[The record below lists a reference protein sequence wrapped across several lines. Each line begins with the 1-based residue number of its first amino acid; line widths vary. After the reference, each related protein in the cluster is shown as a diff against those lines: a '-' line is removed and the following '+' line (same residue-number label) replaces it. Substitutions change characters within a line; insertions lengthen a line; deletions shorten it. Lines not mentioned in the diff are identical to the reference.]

1 MMQSQEFIFLHGYG
15 YLKLKYNAGESKHDS
30 MDSEDDKKM
39 DAIAH
44 IFIDHMLFDD
54 TPIGGGC
61 LFVTTNT
68 QKIST
73 ILESKGNCG
82 V

>member
-1 MMQSQEFIFLHGYG
+1 MIPWIVKMI
-15 YLKLKYNAGESKHDS
+15 
-30 MDSEDDKKM
+30 KKM

-61 LFVTTNT
+61 LFVTTTT

-73 ILESKGNCG
+73 ILESKGNPG